1 MENSIL
7 HAKKLGLPEIILPN
21 DVRNDLYV
29 NIVHGELKKGKFSS
43 IIYFQVIIYISKNYL
58 LGVHPLI
65 SCVNILDSVI
75 SKLV

>member
-29 NIVHGELKKGKFSS
+29 NIVQGKLTKGKYSL
-43 IIYFQVIIYISKNYL
+43 KL
-58 LGVHPLI
+58 LKVRVSLNQKT
-65 SCVNILDSVI
+65 VL
-75 SKLV
+75 

>member
-29 NIVHGELKKGKFSS
+29 NIVQGKLTKGKYSL
-43 IIYFQVIIYISKNYL
+43 KL
-58 LGVHPLI
+58 LTVRV
-65 SCVNILDSVI
+65 S
-75 SKLV
+75 